1 MRRIDMRMLA
11 KGREKNVRRTVRS
24 SSVGKVPVS
33 FPIVPGSNP
42 TGCSALPLRFAMLSE
57 AELRNN
63 GAKNMSE
70 MRKRISIRFHT
81 VG

>member
-1 MRRIDMRMLA
+1 ME
-11 KGREKNVRRTVRS
+11 EKNVRGTVWS
-24 SSVGKVPVS
+24 TTVGKVPVS
-33 FPIVPGSNP
+33 FPIVPGSYP
-42 TGCSALPLRFAMLSE
+42 TGCAALPLYFAMLSE

-63 GAKNMSE
+63 GAKNVSE